1 MTSGHARRTQERA
14 EPAMRLT
21 KWSLGVAVFLAAGAR
36 AAILRAQEPLDI
48 PPVEPIPVPTPPS
61 LVPAPPEPSPAR
73 APPSAPA
80 GDARLAI
87 GYRQAI
93 IAHHG
98 FDTFAMD
105 DRLSQLS
112 VETSYAPFNG
122 PAGAAAAGIAWDFG
136 SRATTTG
143 GLQAGIVVH
152 RITVPLEGRL
162 YLSSWAYGF
171 GRVAPGVALYQG
183 RLNAPATPLT
193 GSSVVPAVD
202 ASAGVSFLLG
212 PHGPQRGDA
221 ARVWLTPEI
230 GYGWSQASAIGL
242 TGERG
247 PALLAP
253 APERLP
259 EVAIRGP
266 FFRAQI
272 GFTL

>member
-1 MTSGHARRTQERA
+1 MTMMKRA
-14 EPAMRLT
+14 L
-21 KWSLGVAVFLAAGAR
+21 AVSVFFAVGAR
-36 AAILRAQEPLDI
+36 TADGGAQEPLEV
-48 PPVEPIPVPTPPS
+48 PPIEPIPIPTPPS
-61 LVPAPPEPSPAR
+61 LVPSPPEPAPVR

-80 GDARLAI
+80 GDARLAV

-122 PAGAAAAGIAWDFG
+122 HVGAAAAGVAWDFG

-152 RITVPLEGRL
+152 RITVPLEARL

-171 GRVAPGVALYQG
+171 GRLAPGIAVYQG
-183 RLNAPATPLT
+183 RINAPATPLS
-193 GSSVVPAVD
+193 GSSVVLAAD
-202 ASAGVSFLLG
+202 ASAGVSFLIG

-230 GYGWSQASAIGL
+230 GYGWSQASAIAL

-247 PALLAP
+247 PSLLAS
-253 APERLP
+253 APDRLP